1 MVSDHGRQDGERKR
15 YCAHT
20 VCADYTGALRFRGKV
35 GSLTRPVETFEG
47 FPSENS
53 KKEDSK
59 KKIERNKIKE
69 EMKNMKTNHN

>member
-20 VCADYTGALRFRGKV
+20 VYADYTGALRFRGKV
-35 GSLTRPVETFEG
+35 GSLTRTVETFEG

-53 KKEDSK
+53 KTKRFK
-59 KKIERNKIKE
+59 KKFKNENRKENNQNGIK
-69 EMKNMKTNHN
+69 TL